1 MPDVLEGEY
10 DWYFRYVKLMKPER
24 ILKIVQAAGE
34 LNELRIKLVREEN
47 KESPSPDKLRR
58 IKKR

>member
-1 MPDVLEGEY
+1 
-10 DWYFRYVKLMKPER
+10 MKPER

-58 IKKR
+58 IKKKIIYYEAALLKMR